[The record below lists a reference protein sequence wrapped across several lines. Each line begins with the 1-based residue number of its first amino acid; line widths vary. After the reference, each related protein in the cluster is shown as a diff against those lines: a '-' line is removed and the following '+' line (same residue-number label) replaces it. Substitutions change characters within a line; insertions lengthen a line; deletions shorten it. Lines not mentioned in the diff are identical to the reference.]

1 MGAAAVVALVAQV
14 LPMLLQDLPAA
25 VNLLHAASSAIGNA
39 AANGGQIS
47 PDDWA
52 ALDTQR
58 AAAEAAFR
66 AACG

>member
-14 LPMLLQDLPAA
+14 LPMLLQDIPAA
-25 VNLLHAASSAIGNA
+25 VNLLNSASTAVSNA
-39 AANGGQIS
+39 AANGGEIT

-52 ALDTQR
+52 ALDAQR
-58 AAAEAAFR
+58 ATAEAAFR